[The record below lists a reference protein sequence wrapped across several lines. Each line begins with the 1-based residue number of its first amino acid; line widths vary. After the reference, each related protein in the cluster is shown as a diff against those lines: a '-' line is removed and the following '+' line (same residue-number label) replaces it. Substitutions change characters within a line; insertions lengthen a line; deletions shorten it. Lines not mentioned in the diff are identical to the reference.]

1 MEQGLLCVECHN
13 YIFKSGLGFPT
24 LIPFTSTYSASIKSH
39 IVAYMYSLCPLFFL
53 FLGVIF

>member
-1 MEQGLLCVECHN
+1 MGQGLLCVECNN

-39 IVAYMYSLCPLFFL
+39 VFSVSSL
-53 FLGVIF
+53 FLTFGCYF